1 MVRHKQKAVLPG
13 AAEVGL
19 SVRAGARGG
28 AVGGLL
34 FDWTLMIQ
42 VAEAER
48 VGQIV
53 NASSVDVSSVDVS
66 RLNASAVTASAV
78 TASAVTASAVTASAK
93 RLPAPPSSISRVA
106 GSSRNTRVCL

>member
-1 MVRHKQKAVLPG
+1 MVRHKQKAVLSG

-28 AVGGLL
+28 GVGGLL
-34 FDWTLMIQ
+34 FDWTLMNQ

-53 NASSVDVSSVDVS
+53 NASSVDVS

-78 TASAVTASAVTASAK
+78 TASAK
-93 RLPAPPSSISRVA
+93 CLPAPPSSISRVA
-106 GSSRNTRVCL
+106 GSSRNTHVCL

>member
-78 TASAVTASAVTASAK
+78 TASAK
-93 RLPAPPSSISRVA
+93 RLPVPPSSISRVA